1 MPYRVSEAADRDLDE
16 MFVYWATRV
25 SLRIAEKV
33 VDGITE
39 RFWLLGEYPR
49 CGKRVPNYAPGLFC
63 FPAGNYLI
71 YYRSSRRST
80 DILHIFHGSRNQ
92 SRALNPT
99 KGIRG

>member
-16 MFVYWATRV
+16 IFVYWATRV
-25 SLRIAEKV
+25 SFKIAEKV
-33 VDGITE
+33 IDGITE

-49 CGKRVPNYAPGLFC
+49 CGKRLSKYSRGLFC

-71 YYRSSRRST
+71 YYHPTPRGT

-92 SRALNPT
+92 SRALKPT
-99 KGIRG
+99 KKTRG